1 MVKRAGINKH
11 ISWHCAR
18 HSFAVNILNNGANI
32 KTVASLLGHSGLK
45 HTEKYTRAVDSL
57 KQQAIDSLPPLNID
71 WPMSSNYD
79 ADGSVVNIGGD
90 MMGGTIIYTNY
101 SDNNDKIILKL
112 LDIVSQQMQINS
124 QQATTI
130 NRLLEM
136 LGGGIQLIQIND
148 KNKNNKKW
156 KY

>member
-1 MVKRAGINKH
+1 
-11 ISWHCAR
+11 
-18 HSFAVNILNNGANI
+18 
-32 KTVASLLGHSGLK
+32 
-45 HTEKYTRAVDSL
+45 
-57 KQQAIDSLPPLNID
+57 
-71 WPMSSNYD
+71 MSSNYD
-79 ADGSVVNIGGD
+79 AYGSVVNIGGD

-136 LGGGIQLIQIND
+136 LGDDASVKGGS
-148 KNKNNKKW
+148 K
-156 KY
+156 

>member
-1 MVKRAGINKH
+1 
-11 ISWHCAR
+11 
-18 HSFAVNILNNGANI
+18 
-32 KTVASLLGHSGLK
+32 
-45 HTEKYTRAVDSL
+45 
-57 KQQAIDSLPPLNID
+57 
-71 WPMSSNYD
+71 MSSNYD

-124 QQATTI
+124 QEATTI

-136 LGGGIQLIQIND
+136 LGD
-148 KNKNNKKW
+148 DASVKW
-156 KY
+156 GSK

>member
-1 MVKRAGINKH
+1 
-11 ISWHCAR
+11 
-18 HSFAVNILNNGANI
+18 
-32 KTVASLLGHSGLK
+32 
-45 HTEKYTRAVDSL
+45 
-57 KQQAIDSLPPLNID
+57 
-71 WPMSSNYD
+71 MSSNYD

-90 MMGGTIIYTNY
+90 MMGGTIIY

-136 LGGGIQLIQIND
+136 LGDDASVKGVAND
-148 KNKNNKKW
+148 KRGSLF
-156 KY
+156 

>member
-1 MVKRAGINKH
+1 
-11 ISWHCAR
+11 
-18 HSFAVNILNNGANI
+18 
-32 KTVASLLGHSGLK
+32 
-45 HTEKYTRAVDSL
+45 
-57 KQQAIDSLPPLNID
+57 
-71 WPMSSNYD
+71 MSSNYD

-136 LGGGIQLIQIND
+136 LGDDASVKGGG
-148 KNKNNKKW
+148 K
-156 KY
+156 

>member
-1 MVKRAGINKH
+1 
-11 ISWHCAR
+11 
-18 HSFAVNILNNGANI
+18 
-32 KTVASLLGHSGLK
+32 
-45 HTEKYTRAVDSL
+45 
-57 KQQAIDSLPPLNID
+57 
-71 WPMSSNYD
+71 MSSNYD
-79 ADGSVVNIGGD
+79 ADGSVVYIGGD

-136 LGGGIQLIQIND
+136 LGDDASVKGGS
-148 KNKNNKKW
+148 K
-156 KY
+156 

>member
-1 MVKRAGINKH
+1 
-11 ISWHCAR
+11 
-18 HSFAVNILNNGANI
+18 
-32 KTVASLLGHSGLK
+32 
-45 HTEKYTRAVDSL
+45 
-57 KQQAIDSLPPLNID
+57 
-71 WPMSSNYD
+71 MSSNYD
-79 ADGSVVNIGGD
+79 GDGSVVNIGGD

-136 LGGGIQLIQIND
+136 LGDDASVKGGS
-148 KNKNNKKW
+148 K
-156 KY
+156 